1 MKELQDNQENIDY
14 QFINLSIYQFINLS
28 IAGFV
33 FLGRSLGRLKR
44 NPESRLCL
52 GKKRSRW

>member
-28 IAGFV
+28 IYQLLDLF
-33 FLGRSLGRLKR
+33 F
-44 NPESRLCL
+44 
-52 GKKRSRW
+52 